1 MAGYTR
7 NDTGNNIANGNVI
20 DADDLDGEFNAIE
33 TAFGAVTGH
42 THGGTAGDGAPI
54 TRVGPAQD
62 LVVSATQ
69 VLPKTTNTLDLGSA
83 AFKFKDAYVDGVLFA
98 DGINY
103 NGTVLTV
110 TGAQLNALSGL
121 TASVTELNY
130 TDGVTSSIQTQLNA
144 KQNLDAELTAL
155 AGLTSAAD
163 QLPYFSGVGTAALT
177 TLSSFGRTLIDD
189 VDAAAARTTLALGTM
204 ATQAASAVSITG
216 GSITGITDLAVADG
230 GTGVGTITGIIR
242 GNGTSPFT
250 AAVAG
255 TDFLAPAA
263 IGVTVQAFD
272 ADLSAVAGLATNGL
286 IARTGAGTAAVRSV
300 ASGTGITVTNGDG
313 VAGNPTVAVT
323 GNLSSL
329 AGLSLVNGDVL
340 VATGANTVARLGIG
354 TAGQVLQVNGGATAP
369 QWATPA
375 SPAGH
380 VLLGTITTT
389 SGTSQTLGSLT
400 LTGYTFLI
408 LMVNGVSFT
417 AANGR
422 LTFNSTAGPFCSAQV
437 VGAAGVLHGEIK
449 IDLNTGAYGSTV
461 TADDNITSLPRG
473 GNAGITTASTS
484 ITVAVQSALAN
495 FDAGS
500 IRVYGV
506 L

>member
-83 AFKFKDAYVDGVLFA
+83 TFKFKDAYVDGVLYA

-130 TDGVTSSIQTQLNA
+130 TDGVTSPIQTQLNA

-163 QLPYFSGVGTAALT
+163 QLPYFTGSGTAALT

-189 VDAAAARTTLALGTM
+189 ADAAAARTTLALGTM
-204 ATQAASAVSITG
+204 ATQAASAVAITG
-216 GSITGITDLAVADG
+216 GTITGITDLAVADG

-255 TDFLAPAA
+255 TDYLAPAA

-272 ADLSAVAGLATNGL
+272 ADLSAVAGLATNGM
-286 IARTGAGTAAVRSV
+286 IARTGAGTAAAR
-300 ASGTGITVTNGDG
+300 TITAGSRISVTNGDG
-313 VAGNPTVAVT
+313 VSGNPTIAVGT
-323 GNLSSL
+323 LDITTADIQAATLVTAAEGIAANVNDTTLPTSS
-329 AGLSLVNGDVL
+329 AVDAHIPIKIASIAYGAVGSFAYAIRNGVIL
-340 VATGANTVARLGIG
+340 ENTTYPGSELFPSGIYG
-354 TAGQVLQVNGGATAP
+354 TAFPTADGPTSTGLTRGATA
-369 QWATPA
+369 
-375 SPAGH
+375 
-380 VLLGTITTT
+380 
-389 SGTSQTLGSLT
+389 
-400 LTGYTFLI
+400 LTGTWRSLGRCN
-408 LMVNGVSFT
+408 LGV
-417 AANGR
+417 
-422 LTFNSTAGPFCSAQV
+422 P
-437 VGAAGVLHGEIK
+437 
-449 IDLNTGAYGSTV
+449 GSTLFLR
-461 TADDNITSLPRG
+461 IS
-473 GNAGITTASTS
+473 
-484 ITVAVQSALAN
+484 
-495 FDAGS
+495 
-500 IRVYGV
+500 
-506 L
+506 

>member
-83 AFKFKDAYVDGVLFA
+83 TFKFKDAYVDGVLYA

-130 TDGVTSSIQTQLNA
+130 TDGVTSPIQTQLNA

-163 QLPYFSGVGTAALT
+163 QLPYFTGSGTAALT

-204 ATQAASAVSITG
+204 ATQAASAVAITG
-216 GSITGITDLAVADG
+216 GTITGITALTPSVG

-255 TDFLAPAA
+255 TDYLAPAA

-272 ADLSAVAGLATNGL
+272 ADLSAVAGLATNGM
-286 IARTGAGTAAVRSV
+286 IARTGAGTAAAR
-300 ASGTGITVTNGDG
+300 TITAGARISVTNGDG
-313 VAGNPTVAVT
+313 VSGNPTIAVGTLDITTADIQAATLVTAAEGIAANVNDTTLPTSSAVDAHIPIKIASIAYGAVGSFAYAIRNGVILENTTYPGSELFPSGIYGAAFPTADGPTST
-323 GNLSSL
+323 GL
-329 AGLSLVNGDVL
+329 
-340 VATGANTVARLGIG
+340 TR
-354 TAGQVLQVNGGATAP
+354 GATA
-369 QWATPA
+369 
-375 SPAGH
+375 
-380 VLLGTITTT
+380 
-389 SGTSQTLGSLT
+389 
-400 LTGYTFLI
+400 LTGTWRSL
-408 LMVNGVSFT
+408 
-417 AANGR
+417 GR
-422 LTFNSTAGPFCSAQV
+422 CNQGGLP
-437 VGAAGVLHGEIK
+437 
-449 IDLNTGAYGSTV
+449 GSTLFLR
-461 TADDNITSLPRG
+461 IS
-473 GNAGITTASTS
+473 
-484 ITVAVQSALAN
+484 
-495 FDAGS
+495 
-500 IRVYGV
+500 
-506 L
+506 